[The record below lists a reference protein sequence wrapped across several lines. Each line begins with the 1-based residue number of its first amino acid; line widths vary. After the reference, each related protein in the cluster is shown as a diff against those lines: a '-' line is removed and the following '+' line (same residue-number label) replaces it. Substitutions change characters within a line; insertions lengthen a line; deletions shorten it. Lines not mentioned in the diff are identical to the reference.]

1 MMRDRRK
8 GVSWGHNHHMS
19 HGVHESELSSP
30 IAGEKAALPFMQRI
44 FWHIFQTFFF
54 QKLNRIIDRI
64 LVIPPDAPPFWLSP
78 IHRPIPCVATVA
90 GRFGNYIVQRV
101 IALAQLPQRDMLFWK
116 LREHMPVLKK
126 SNTRLAAVVIF
137 DGSPGE
143 VLAFSLAKH
152 EWNMNRT

>member
-1 MMRDRRK
+1 MVCMKVSCQAQLQGK
-8 GVSWGHNHHMS
+8 GGPSFHADKFLAH
-19 HGVHESELSSP
+19 LSNV
-30 IAGEKAALPFMQRI
+30 
-44 FWHIFQTFFF
+44 FF
-54 QKLNRIIDRI
+54 QKLDRIIHRI

-137 DGSPGE
+137 DGRPGE

-152 EWNMNRT
+152 EWNINRT

>member
-1 MMRDRRK
+1 MVCMKVSCQAQLQGKRRPF
-8 GVSWGHNHHMS
+8 
-19 HGVHESELSSP
+19 LSCREFS
-30 IAGEKAALPFMQRI
+30 GTSFKR
-44 FWHIFQTFFF
+44 FFF
-54 QKLNRIIDRI
+54 QKLDRIIDRI

-116 LREHMPVLKK
+116 LREHLPVLKK